1 MPILKCYIMKSE
13 REGREFELRRK
24 GGRNEE
30 RVDGRDQG
38 WLDAGHG
45 EWTSKGKERRE
56 DGKNNL

>member
-1 MPILKCYIMKSE
+1 M
-13 REGREFELRRK
+13 EGTKK
-24 GGRNEE
+24 GWIE

-45 EWTSKGKERRE
+45 EWTCKGKERRE